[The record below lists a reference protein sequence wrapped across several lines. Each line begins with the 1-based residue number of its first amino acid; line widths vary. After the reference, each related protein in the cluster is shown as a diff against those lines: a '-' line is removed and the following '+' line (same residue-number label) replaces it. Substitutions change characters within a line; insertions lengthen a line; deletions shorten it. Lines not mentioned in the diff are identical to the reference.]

1 MKSAQSISELKSKT
15 GIIILAAGS
24 SSRMGTSK
32 QLLKINGEYLLH
44 QTVVT
49 AQITGIANTVVV
61 LGSNAEIH
69 QSIIQSL
76 KVDIVINAH
85 WQKGMGSSL
94 KAGLAYLKN
103 KINDLRGVIVLVCDQ
118 PLLTHA
124 HLIDLIDKH
133 FQSKKK
139 IIASEYSST
148 EGVPAFFSTEL
159 FPAMESLADPQG
171 AKKIIEQNRDVLA
184 TVLFPGGEIDLDT
197 PEDYSQFLNGSP
209 EK

>member
-32 QLLKINGEYLLH
+32 QLLKINGEYLLR

-61 LGSNAEIH
+61 LGANAEIH
-69 QSIIQSL
+69 QSIIQNL
-76 KVDIVINAH
+76 QVDIVINAH
-85 WQKGMGSSL
+85 WQTGMGSSL

-103 KINDLRGVIVLVCDQ
+103 KIRDLRGVIVLVCDQ
-118 PLLTHA
+118 PLLTHS
-124 HLIDLIDKH
+124 HLIDIINKH

-139 IIASEYSST
+139 IIASKYDNT
-148 EGVPAFFSTEL
+148 EGVPAFFSAEL
-159 FPAMESLADPQG
+159 FPAMESLADSQG
-171 AKKIIEQNRDVLA
+171 AKKIIEQNRDALA
-184 TVLFPGGEIDLDT
+184 TVLFSGGEIDLDT
-197 PEDYSQFLNGSP
+197 PDDYSQFLKGNP